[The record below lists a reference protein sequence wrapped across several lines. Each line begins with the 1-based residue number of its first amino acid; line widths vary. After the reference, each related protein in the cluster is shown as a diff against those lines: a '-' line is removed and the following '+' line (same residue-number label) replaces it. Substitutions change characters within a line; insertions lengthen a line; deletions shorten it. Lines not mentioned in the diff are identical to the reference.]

1 MQCSI
6 FSGSFSFCICCFAEN
21 TAPYFFTNWTKL
33 LNISYENTKQFVLD
47 LKTLAG
53 DKQDKVNQ
61 LKFTV
66 STTINNKDFSLRKS
80 FDLV

>member
-1 MQCSI
+1 MCH
-6 FSGSFSFCICCFAEN
+6 FTEN
-21 TAPYFFTNWTKL
+21 TAPFFFANWTKL

-53 DKQDKVNQ
+53 DKEDKVDL

-66 STTINNKDFSLRKS
+66 QTTINDTDFSLGMT
-80 FDLV
+80 FEFVL